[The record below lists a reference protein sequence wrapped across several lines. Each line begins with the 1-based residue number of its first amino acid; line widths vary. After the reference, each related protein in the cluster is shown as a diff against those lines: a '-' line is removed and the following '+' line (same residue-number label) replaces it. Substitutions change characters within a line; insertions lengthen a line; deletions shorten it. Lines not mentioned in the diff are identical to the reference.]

1 MIAYTPKAERQVDD
15 LRRYYEDKDR
25 PEAVRGLF
33 AALAGAERKIEAN
46 PASGLPAPRPYPGL
60 TLPGR
65 AWIKAGRY
73 WIAYRK
79 SQPPTI
85 VGVFY
90 ESADIPARL

>member
-33 AALAGAERKIEAN
+33 AALAEAERKIEAN
-46 PASGLPAPRPYPGL
+46 HAGGLAAPRPYPTL
-60 TLPGR
+60 ALPGR

-73 WIAYRK
+73 WIAYSR

-85 VGVFY
+85 IGVFY
-90 ESADIPARL
+90 ELANIPERM